1 MLQNKFTQSLLSDDD
16 YEEDADPRV
25 GLVNLADVM
34 LVFACGL
41 MLALV
46 SYWKLDLPTV
56 TDVNTAAMQEVADS
70 TQAEHI
76 AQKSASSYEELGTAY
91 KDPSTGKVYIM
102 KQSNAKAPQAGSQ
115 ATSPQTASPQA
126 ASPQTGSPHPTPKE
140 QNDLMKE

>member
-56 TDVNTAAMQEVADS
+56 TDMNTAAMQEVADS

-102 KQSNAKAPQAGSQ
+102 KQSNAKAPQAGPQ
-115 ATSPQTASPQA
+115 ATSPQAASSQA

-140 QNDLMKE
+140 

>member
-56 TDVNTAAMQEVADS
+56 TDMNTAAMQEVADS

-140 QNDLMKE
+140 

>member
-56 TDVNTAAMQEVADS
+56 TDMNTAAMQEVADS

-102 KQSNAKAPQAGSQ
+102 KQSNAKAPHAGSQ
-115 ATSPQTASPQA
+115 ATSPQAASSQA

>member
-1 MLQNKFTQSLLSDDD
+1 MLQNKFTQSLLSDDE

-56 TDVNTAAMQEVADS
+56 TDMNTAAMQEVADS

-76 AQKSASSYEELGTAY
+76 AQKSASAYEELGTAY

-102 KQSNAKAPQAGSQ
+102 KQSQAKAPQAAPQVSAGATPQ
-115 ATSPQTASPQA
+115 AAPQAAPQASPQA
-126 ASPQTGSPHPTPKE
+126 TR
-140 QNDLMKE
+140 

>member
-1 MLQNKFTQSLLSDDD
+1 MLQTKFTQSLLSDDD

-56 TDVNTAAMQEVADS
+56 TDMNTAAMQEVADS

-102 KQSNAKAPQAGSQ
+102 KQSQAKAPHAGPQ
-115 ATSPQTASPQA
+115 ATSPQTASPQTGSPQA
-126 ASPQTGSPHPTPKE
+126 ASPQTGSPHPTPK
-140 QNDLMKE
+140 K

>member
-1 MLQNKFTQSLLSDDD
+1 MLQNKFTQSLLSEDD

-56 TDVNTAAMQEVADS
+56 TDMNTAAMQEVADS

-140 QNDLMKE
+140 

>member
-56 TDVNTAAMQEVADS
+56 TDMNTAAMQEVADS

-102 KQSNAKAPQAGSQ
+102 KQPNAKAPQAGPQATSPQ
-115 ATSPQTASPQA
+115 ATSPQTGSPQA
-126 ASPQTGSPHPTPKE
+126 TSPQTGSPYPSPK
-140 QNDLMKE
+140 K

>member
-1 MLQNKFTQSLLSDDD
+1 MLQTKFTQSLLSDDD

-56 TDVNTAAMQEVADS
+56 TDMNTAAMQEVADS

-102 KQSNAKAPQAGSQ
+102 KQSNAKAPHAGPQ
-115 ATSPQTASPQA
+115 ATSPQAASPQA

-140 QNDLMKE
+140 

>member
-1 MLQNKFTQSLLSDDD
+1 MLQNKFTQSLLSDDE

-56 TDVNTAAMQEVADS
+56 TDMNTAAMQEVADS

-76 AQKSASSYEELGTAY
+76 AQKSASAYEELGTAY

-102 KQSNAKAPQAGSQ
+102 KQPHAKAPQASAGATPQ
-115 ATSPQTASPQA
+115 ATPQASAEVTPQAAPQASPQA
-126 ASPQTGSPHPTPKE
+126 AR
-140 QNDLMKE
+140 

>member
-56 TDVNTAAMQEVADS
+56 TDMNTAAMQEVADS

-102 KQSNAKAPQAGSQ
+102 KQSNAKAPHAGPQATSPQ
-115 ATSPQTASPQA
+115 ATSPQTGSPQA
-126 ASPQTGSPHPTPKE
+126 TSPQTGSPYPSPK
-140 QNDLMKE
+140 K

>member
-1 MLQNKFTQSLLSDDD
+1 MLQNKFTQSLLSDDE

-56 TDVNTAAMQEVADS
+56 TDMNTAAMQEVADS

-76 AQKSASSYEELGTAY
+76 AQKSASAYEELGTAY

-102 KQSNAKAPQAGSQ
+102 KQSNAKAPQAAPQASAEATPQ
-115 ATSPQTASPQA
+115 ATPQA
-126 ASPQTGSPHPTPKE
+126 APKE
-140 QNDLMKE
+140 PSGSIKE

>member
-1 MLQNKFTQSLLSDDD
+1 MLQNKFTQSLLSDDE

-56 TDVNTAAMQEVADS
+56 TDMNTAAMQEVADS

-76 AQKSASSYEELGTAY
+76 AQKSVSAYEELGTAY

-102 KQSNAKAPQAGSQ
+102 KQSQAKAPQAAPQVSAG
-115 ATSPQTASPQA
+115 ATPQA
-126 ASPQTGSPHPTPKE
+126 APQAAPKE
-140 QNDLMKE
+140 PSGSIKE

>member
-140 QNDLMKE
+140 

>member
-1 MLQNKFTQSLLSDDD
+1 MLQSKFTQSLLSDDE

-56 TDVNTAAMQEVADS
+56 TDMNTAAMQEVADS

-76 AQKSASSYEELGTAY
+76 AQKSASAYEELGTAY

-102 KQSNAKAPQAGSQ
+102 KQSNTKAPQASAEATPQ
-115 ATSPQTASPQA
+115 AAPQASPQTASPQ
-126 ASPQTGSPHPTPKE
+126 TTPE
-140 QNDLMKE
+140 E